1 MPDNAPRPLRDVLA
15 DLYADDCVTPELQY
29 HYANADCERLGLT
42 NAVVVPDLAAH
53 DRAEREA
60 RDAELR
66 WPIERALR
74 RMIMDPRSFAK
85 REPNVLRD
93 AAAVTDAILG
103 PAPHTAPQAHERS
116 ER

>member
-1 MPDNAPRPLRDVLA
+1 MPDNTPRPLRDVLA
-15 DLYADDCVTPELQY
+15 DLYAGDCATPESDR
-29 HYANADCERLGLT
+29 ACADADCERLGLT
-42 NAVVVPDLAAH
+42 NAVVVPDLEAH
-53 DRAEREA
+53 NRAVREA

-103 PAPHTAPQAHERS
+103 PAPHTAPQAHEGD
-116 ER
+116 